1 VTLVEQHIQNSV
13 HLYWIAESRKDDLSS
28 YRRIFADFFVG
39 AAAAEAHWYSIK
51 TLHDGIPPLASL
63 LGMSQENL
71 NILLVLSGFG
81 SLRTNGILIFQKGK
95 FASFINKNCLQ
106 YKCELAQRQPKGF
119 TNQCW
124 FINVGAKYWANAV
137 APGSWKHSISRSK
150 LFNIELYFI

>member
-1 VTLVEQHIQNSV
+1 M
-13 HLYWIAESRKDDLSS
+13 AESKKDDLSR

-51 TLHDGIPPLASL
+51 TLHNDIPTLASL

-81 SLRTNGILIFQKGK
+81 ILRTNGVFRFQKGK
-95 FASFINKNCLQ
+95 FASFINENCLE

-119 TNQCW
+119 TNQCG
-124 FINVGAKYWANAV
+124 FIKVGDKYWADAI
-137 APGSWKHSISRSK
+137 APGSVGAGPRIRNIRS
-150 LFNIELYFI
+150 L